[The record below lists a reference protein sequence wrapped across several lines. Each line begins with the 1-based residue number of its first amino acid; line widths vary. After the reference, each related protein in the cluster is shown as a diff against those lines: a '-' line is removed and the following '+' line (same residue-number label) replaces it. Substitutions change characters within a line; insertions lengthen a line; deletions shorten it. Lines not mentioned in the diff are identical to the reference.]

1 MKKYWIWFLNIANY
15 DFFNDMYIFI
25 NVVKGNWDFIDFG
38 INYIDLRIKFYI
50 KRRFIWMEII

>member
-1 MKKYWIWFLNIANY
+1 MVNY

-38 INYIDLRIKFYI
+38 INYIDLCIKFYI